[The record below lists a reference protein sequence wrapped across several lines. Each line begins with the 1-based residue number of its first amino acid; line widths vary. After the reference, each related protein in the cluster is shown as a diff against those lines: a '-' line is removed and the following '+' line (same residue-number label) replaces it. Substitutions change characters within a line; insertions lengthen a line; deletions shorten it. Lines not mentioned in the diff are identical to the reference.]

1 MPAFTISDAAR
12 HCGVDRRTLQR
23 AIRTGRLALT
33 AEHRLTPEALAQAGY
48 LPAAPQGYAEGRP
61 YDDAAGLPREPCDA
75 AARYAAGQPQD
86 TPQELGQ
93 ATALLAL
100 LEKLTTAITDLHE
113 EVRSLRDDLRQMP
126 QRTPQWR
133 RRGTSTAPQATPQE
147 APQDAVAVPQGTPQ
161 DLRHAAAAP
170 QVRPATPARPHGL
183 PPQTLQAIA
192 ETAADYDKLSLT
204 ELSQLLYDRQIYR
217 TRDRHTGEEKPVNRG
232 TLKKWLD
239 QARRAGVL

>member
-1 MPAFTISDAAR
+1 MQAFTISDAAR

-48 LPAAPQGYAEGRP
+48 LPAAPQGYAAGTP
-61 YDDAAGLPREPCDA
+61 YDDAAGLPREPCDTA
-75 AARYAAGQPQD
+75 ALYAAGPPQDTPQD

-100 LEKLTTAITDLHE
+100 LERLTTAITDLHE

-126 QRTPQWR
+126 QRTPRWR
-133 RRGTSTAPQATPQE
+133 RRGTSTAPQAT
-147 APQDAVAVPQGTPQ
+147 PQGTPQ

-170 QVRPATPARPHGL
+170 QGRPATPARPHGL

-204 ELSQLLYDRQIYR
+204 ELGQLLYDRQIYR

>member
-48 LPAAPQGYAEGRP
+48 LPAAPQGYAAGTP

-75 AARYAAGQPQD
+75 AALYAAGPPQD

-100 LEKLTTAITDLHE
+100 LERLTTAITDLHE

-133 RRGTSTAPQATPQE
+133 RRGAPTAPHET
-147 APQDAVAVPQGTPQ
+147 PQGTPRDTPHGTPQ
-161 DLRHAAAAP
+161 PSPQILGLYDPHAAAARIRDLRQQGLSYTMIALQLTQEGIP
-170 QVRPATPARPHGL
+170 TRYGKPWEHSSVRYVL
-183 PPQTLQAIA
+183 
-192 ETAADYDKLSLT
+192 ETYG
-204 ELSQLLYDRQIYR
+204 RQ
-217 TRDRHTGEEKPVNRG
+217 EG
-232 TLKKWLD
+232 T
-239 QARRAGVL
+239 

>member
-48 LPAAPQGYAEGRP
+48 LPAAPQAYAAGTP
-61 YDDAAGLPREPCDA
+61 HYDAAGLPREPCDTA
-75 AARYAAGQPQD
+75 ALYAAGPPQE

-100 LEKLTTAITDLHE
+100 LERLTTAITDLHE

-133 RRGTSTAPQATPQE
+133 RRGAPTAPHET
-147 APQDAVAVPQGTPQ
+147 PQGTPRDTPHGTPQ
-161 DLRHAAAAP
+161 PSPQILGLYDPHAAAARIRDLRQQGLSYTMIALQLTQEGIP
-170 QVRPATPARPHGL
+170 TRYGKPWEHSSVRYVL
-183 PPQTLQAIA
+183 
-192 ETAADYDKLSLT
+192 ETYG
-204 ELSQLLYDRQIYR
+204 RQ
-217 TRDRHTGEEKPVNRG
+217 EG
-232 TLKKWLD
+232 T
-239 QARRAGVL
+239 